1 MTLEELNELLNLF
14 DLNMIVKD
22 NNVYLFNIKTDS
34 KLDTYSI
41 MLNGSELE
49 QINTSNRAKLFKG
62 YISKATEGNISYY
75 LTIRYDENID
85 KYYFS
90 KMSIENSKTDI
101 SKIIIKDSNLDRIE
115 YYVDNNRSYSYT
127 LVLTKN
133 NKSNWKEI
141 YFDEL
146 DLNVSS
152 SSNVYRVNGVDDN
165 YEVLDDELDYIRI
178 CNQDPLI
185 VEMIKYFLGDNTL
198 LPELEGN
205 ASKKLV

>member
-101 SKIIIKDSNLDRIE
+101 SKIIIKDSNLDRI
-115 YYVDNNRSYSYT
+115 
-127 LVLTKN
+127 L
-133 NKSNWKEI
+133 
-141 YFDEL
+141 
-146 DLNVSS
+146 
-152 SSNVYRVNGVDDN
+152 
-165 YEVLDDELDYIRI
+165 
-178 CNQDPLI
+178 C
-185 VEMIKYFLGDNTL
+185 
-198 LPELEGN
+198 
-205 ASKKLV
+205 